1 MRPVVDVVVP
11 FLGSEAELKRLG
23 ERLQR
28 LQLRPGDSVVVV
40 DNTPGPERALD
51 HAPPPVVHAPE
62 RQSPGHARNRGAA
75 VGSAEWIVFLD
86 ADTEPAPDL
95 LDRYFEPPPAAS
107 TGLVG
112 GGVRDEPVP
121 KEAPPAARY
130 AYIRAAMSQD
140 TTFRFGR
147 WSFPMTANLA
157 VRRAAFEAAGGF
169 REDIRVAEDADLTY
183 RLRAAGLRVERRE
196 RATVIH
202 LSRATTWAFVV
213 QKGIHGAG
221 CAWLDRHYPGSWPA
235 RGRPGLTWWGVR
247 TAVRGLFAAIS
258 ARNRDRALWALFEPI
273 EQLAF
278 EFGRSFPNERPLT
291 LRVWLRALRRL

>member
-1 MRPVVDVVVP
+1 MRPAVDVVVP
-11 FLGSEAELKRLG
+11 FLGTDADLERLG
-23 ERLQR
+23 TRLQR
-28 LQLRPGDSVVVV
+28 LKLQPGDSVVVV
-40 DNTPGPERALD
+40 DNTAGSERTLD
-51 HAPPPVVHAPE
+51 HAPPAVVHAPE
-62 RQSPGHARNRGAA
+62 RRSPGYARNRGAA

-107 TGLVG
+107 AALMG

-121 KEAPPAARY
+121 PEAPPAARY
-130 AYIRAAMSQD
+130 AYIRGAMSQD
-140 TTFRFGR
+140 TTFRFGI
-147 WSFPMTANLA
+147 WGFPMTANVA
-157 VRRAAFEAAGGF
+157 VRRAAFESAGGF
-169 REDIRVAEDADLTY
+169 REDIRVAEDSDLTY
-183 RLRAAGLRVERRE
+183 RLRAAGWRVERRE
-196 RATVIH
+196 RASVIH
-202 LSRATTWAFVV
+202 LSRQTTRAFVK

-235 RGRPGLTWWGVR
+235 RRRPGLTWWGVR